1 MRGGNHG
8 LGRPPLARC
17 QRVKN
22 GARMKFLLVDDSE
35 VIGLVVSQ
43 LLQSRGHEVAY
54 RSSPIR
60 ALEDMATLKPDVVL
74 LDLMMPEMDGF
85 ELCRKLRERPEWGA
99 LKIVVLSGKTYEFDR
114 RRALQLGADGYIVK
128 PSQLDEDFLDALD
141 ALLAKTFT
149 LSYWGTRGTLPVPG
163 PETLR
168 YGGNTSC
175 VSLQA
180 EGEPLL
186 ILDAGTGIRR
196 LAKDLAARGNQR
208 LTAKILITHPHWD
221 HINALPFFTPL
232 YIPGNEIEIM
242 GTPHGDTSTLQIMSA
257 QMDDVYFPVTIRE
270 FGARVFFRDLREE
283 TFRVGN
289 YQVETLLL
297 SHPGNCLGYR
307 VTFEGSSV
315 SYVTDNELF
324 PPNSAQHN
332 REYLDRL
339 TAFVQGS
346 DVLITDTTYSDEE
359 YVSKAGWGHSGVR
372 EVVSLAHRAG
382 VKALHLFHHDP
393 DQDDDAIDA
402 KLEQAREHLQ
412 ALGSS
417 VVCHA
422 PAEGESIVLPVP
434 SASVH

>member
-1 MRGGNHG
+1 
-8 LGRPPLARC
+8 
-17 QRVKN
+17 
-22 GARMKFLLVDDSE
+22 MKFLLVDDSE
-35 VIGLVVSQ
+35 VIGLMVSR
-43 LLQSRGHEVAY
+43 LLESQGHEVEY
-54 RSSPIR
+54 RSSPVR
-60 ALEDMATLKPDVVL
+60 ALEDIGTLMPDAVL

-85 ELCRKLRERPEWGA
+85 ELCRRLRERPELKQ

-128 PSQLDEDFLDALD
+128 PSQLDDGFLVSLN
-141 ALLAKTFT
+141 ALLAKSFT
-149 LSYWGTRGTLPVPG
+149 LNYWGVRGTLPVPG
-163 PETLR
+163 PDTLR

-196 LAKDLAARGNQR
+196 LAKALAEQSHQR

-242 GTPHGDTSTLQIMSA
+242 GTPHGGTTTLQIISA

-283 TFRVGN
+283 SFRIGN
-289 YQVETLLL
+289 YEVETLLL

-307 VTFEGSSV
+307 VSFEGRSV
-315 SYVTDNELF
+315 CYVTDNELF
-324 PPNSAQHN
+324 PPGSPQHN
-332 REYLDRL
+332 PAYEDHLA
-339 TAFVQGS
+339 AFVQGA
-346 DVLITDTTYSDEE
+346 DVLITDTTYNDEE
-359 YVSKAGWGHSGVR
+359 YVSKLGWGHSGVR

-393 DQDDDAIDA
+393 DQDDAAIDA
-402 KLEQAREHLQ
+402 KLQQARAHAK
-412 ALGSS
+412 ALGSAL
-417 VVCHA
+417 VCHA
-422 PAEGESIVLPVP
+422 PAEGESLVL
-434 SASVH
+434 SSHGLTAS